1 MTNFAH
7 LVQRSTAL
15 VAAALISFA
24 PLGCRAGGAG
34 SGERDYVRA
43 YDAGRYNEAFD
54 LASKA
59 ANRGSG
65 FSRDQAA
72 LVAGLS
78 AQALGRADDASKYL
92 TPLVSN
98 PDQKT
103 SGEAAA
109 ALGLIA
115 AERGKHAD
123 AAEMLA
129 TAGRKLNGDHAARAF
144 MYAGDSYK
152 TLGQSEE
159 ARGMWSMA
167 QTKVKDDRGLRV
179 MIGDRLNSTNIAP
192 PAPPIKVNPNQPA
205 SARFCVQVG
214 AFSSFTNAQKQLGRF
229 RAYGTPRVEEVS
241 RGGKTLFVVRVGN
254 YADRAEA
261 DRVAKNIG
269 KEARVMPLT
278 AEGR

>member
-1 MTNFAH
+1 MTNYAQ
-7 LVQRSTAL
+7 LISRVLAL
-15 VAAALISFA
+15 VAATLIAST
-24 PLGCRAGGAG
+24 PLGCNSSGGASGG
-34 SGERDYVRA
+34 SDYVRA
-43 YDAGRYNEAFD
+43 YEAGRYNEAFD

-59 ANRGSG
+59 ANRGRG
-65 FSRDQAA
+65 ISRDQAA
-72 LVAGLS
+72 LIAGLS
-78 AQALGRADDASKYL
+78 AQALGRADDATKYL

-115 AERGKHAD
+115 AEKGKHAD

-129 TAGRKLNGDHAARAF
+129 MAGRKLTGDHAARSF

-167 QTKVKDDRGLRV
+167 QTKVTDDRGLRV
-179 MIGDRLNSTNIAP
+179 MIGDRLNSTVVAPP
-192 PAPPIKVNPNQPA
+192 PAPVKVAPNQPGA
-205 SARFCVQVG
+205 TRFCVQVG

-278 AEGR
+278 ASTQ